1 MRSESGAHTDGDSI
15 VFFRGSN
22 VISAGEVFLTTGYP
36 VIDLK
41 RGRSIQGEIQALNHI
56 IALAIPHAMQEAG
69 TMVIPG
75 HGRLCDQADV
85 TVTSS
90 LRPGYL
96 RNNGVPYSA
105 NTK

>member
-1 MRSESGAHTDGDSI
+1 
-15 VFFRGSN
+15 
-22 VISAGEVFLTTGYP
+22 
-36 VIDLK
+36 
-41 RGRSIQGEIQALNHI
+41 
-56 IALAIPHAMQEAG
+56 
-69 TMVIPG
+69 MVIPG

-105 NTK
+105 NTKMTEYYDIHQVMLLVVAHTYEEGVIRIISARRATKNERRQYESEG